1 MKPIAVCQFAGKS
14 ASLTA
19 RARADRGRWDEAQ
32 VRVRA
37 RASGR
42 VHPVSTGRA
51 CRREASTVAWRKT

>member
-1 MKPIAVCQFAGKS
+1 M
-14 ASLTA
+14 
-19 RARADRGRWDEAQ
+19 DEAQ

-51 CRREASTVAWRKT
+51 CRREASTVA